1 MSNPRPWPLAALATR
16 KRTSALLVPLLA
28 VLLLMQG
35 LLGPAGAADATPRMY
50 QDQTFTGATSPT
62 EDKPQSKVWFNDG
75 FWWAL
80 MRSSAGV
87 TIHKLQ
93 ANHTWLNTGTVVDTR
108 SASTGDALSED
119 GKLWVAS
126 RVTNGAI
133 QGARLSYNTTTDKYT
148 MDSGFPKSVTS
159 GAIESVTIARD
170 SQKRLWVTFTK
181 PHPTDAT
188 LDQVWVAHSTTSDT
202 TWTAP
207 FLVPVPDNTVKA
219 DDISAIT
226 AFAGYIGVMYSD
238 QQNQVVRFAVHPDT
252 AADNTGWN
260 METALSG
267 TRSADDHLNLKSIAG
282 DDAGRIYAAVK
293 TSRGDSSNDLPTD
306 PSIRVLSRSVSGTWT
321 PTTAATVSEGLTR
334 PQLSLDASNKQLY
347 VVMSTE
353 SGGNVYYRKS
363 PLGASMSFTPRATM
377 ITWSGARI
385 NNASTAKAPV
395 TNATGLVVLASDEK
409 DTKRYY
415 HAELD
420 LAGGSTAPDTE
431 KPSVPS
437 GISATADSSSQVTV
451 KWTAST
457 DNVGVAS
464 YQVKRN
470 GTSIADAVPG
480 TATSYVDTTVSPS
493 TAYTYTV
500 NAVDAANNRSADS
513 TAASVTTPAA
523 SQGPTAGFTAS
534 PTSGPAP
541 LAVQFTDTSTG
552 SPTSR
557 SWDFGDG
564 SATSTATN
572 PSHTYTQAGTFTAK
586 LTVTNA
592 SGSNSAT
599 TTITVTGGGTSSGFT
614 VAYKGTTAA
623 PTLPADS
630 ALTAGNL
637 TAGPGTTLGIATL
650 SQYNP
655 NKVWTATHTA
665 TTTTAAA
672 AVTNNA
678 YHSVTVSRTGGAVF
692 KALRLK
698 AAKGG
703 ASAPRGFV
711 VRSSVDNYA
720 TNLLAAE
727 VSSVRP
733 TLTDFSADISG
744 LGTQSSVTFRI
755 YHYAPSTSAAIDFD
769 DLEIDY
775 SSAG

>member
-1 MSNPRPWPLAALATR
+1 MRRTPSATR
-16 KRTSALLVPLLA
+16 R
-28 VLLLMQG
+28 
-35 LLGPAGAADATPRMY
+35 
-50 QDQTFTGATSPT
+50 
-62 EDKPQSKVWFNDG
+62 
-75 FWWAL
+75 
-80 MRSSAGV
+80 
-87 TIHKLQ
+87 
-93 ANHTWLNTGTVVDTR
+93 
-108 SASTGDALSED
+108 
-119 GKLWVAS
+119 
-126 RVTNGAI
+126 
-133 QGARLSYNTTTDKYT
+133 
-148 MDSGFPKSVTS
+148 
-159 GAIESVTIARD
+159 
-170 SQKRLWVTFTK
+170 
-181 PHPTDAT
+181 
-188 LDQVWVAHSTTSDT
+188 
-202 TWTAP
+202 
-207 FLVPVPDNTVKA
+207 
-219 DDISAIT
+219 
-226 AFAGYIGVMYSD
+226 
-238 QQNQVVRFAVHPDT
+238 
-252 AADNTGWN
+252 
-260 METALSG
+260 
-267 TRSADDHLNLKSIAG
+267 
-282 DDAGRIYAAVK
+282 
-293 TSRGDSSNDLPTD
+293 
-306 PSIRVLSRSVSGTWT
+306 
-321 PTTAATVSEGLTR
+321 
-334 PQLSLDASNKQLY
+334 
-347 VVMSTE
+347 
-353 SGGNVYYRKS
+353 
-363 PLGASMSFTPRATM
+363 
-377 ITWSGARI
+377 
-385 NNASTAKAPV
+385 
-395 TNATGLVVLASDEK
+395 TGLA
-409 DTKRYY
+409 
-415 HAELD
+415 
-420 LAGGSTAPDTE
+420 GSTAPDSE

-437 GISATADSSSQVTV
+437 GVSATADSSSQVTV

-480 TATSYVDTTVSPS
+480 TATSYVDTTVSAG

-523 SQGPTAGFTAS
+523 SQGPTASFTAS
-534 PTSGPAP
+534 PTSGSAP

-599 TTITVTGGGTSSGFT
+599 TTITVNRGGTSSGFT

-630 ALTAGNL
+630 ALTARNL
-637 TAGPGTTLGIATL
+637 SAGPGTTLGIATL

-692 KALRLK
+692 KALQLRG

-720 TNLLAAE
+720 TNLLAA
-727 VSSVRP
+727 SV
-733 TLTDFSADISG
+733 LGAADAERF
-744 LGTQSSVTFRI
+744 LGRHQWAGHAVVGDLPDLPLRAVDLGGDRFR
-755 YHYAPSTSAAIDFD
+755 
-769 DLEIDY
+769 
-775 SSAG
+775 